1 MKRVLLAVLVV
12 SVIAIEAGAQG
23 QPPQPSQV
31 RPQPGQTPWAID
43 SSHSAANFSVRH
55 MMVTTVRGQLGPIS
69 GTVDYDGKDVRS
81 VKADVRIDVNRIN
94 TQNVKRDGHLRSDDF
109 FDAANHPFIT
119 FKSKRVEPG
128 ADGSFKL
135 VGDLTIRGNTKEVA
149 LDVEG
154 PTPPIKGM
162 GGIRVGAA
170 FFSNL
175 VVAGSA
181 PAVLECRASC
191 CVTCWRPWRIGRRRS
206 CATFP
211 SSSASFRLVRRRV
224 VLCKSSRTWAI

>member
-1 MKRVLLAVLVV
+1 MKRVLLAVVVV
-12 SVIAIEAGAQG
+12 SLAAVQAGAQG
-23 QPPQPSQV
+23 QPQPSQV
-31 RPQPGQTPWAID
+31 RPQPGPNQWAID

-55 MMVTTVRGQLGPIS
+55 MMVTTVRGQLGPVS
-69 GTVDYDGKDVRS
+69 GTVDYDGKDVRT
-81 VKADVRIDVNRIN
+81 VKADVRIDVNGIT
-94 TQNVKRDGHLRSDDF
+94 TQNAKRDGHLRSDDF

-162 GGIRVGAA
+162 GGIRVGATA
-170 FFSNL
+170 TTKINRLEYGLKWNSMVEAGP
-175 VVAGSA
+175 VVSDQVAITIDLEVTRPAPPAG
-181 PAVLECRASC
+181 
-191 CVTCWRPWRIGRRRS
+191 TQ
-206 CATFP
+206 
-211 SSSASFRLVRRRV
+211 
-224 VLCKSSRTWAI
+224 